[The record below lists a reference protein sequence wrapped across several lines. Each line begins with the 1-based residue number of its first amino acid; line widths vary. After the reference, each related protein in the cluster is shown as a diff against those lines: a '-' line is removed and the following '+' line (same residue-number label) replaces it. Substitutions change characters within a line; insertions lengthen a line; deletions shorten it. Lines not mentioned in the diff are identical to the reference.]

1 MFGIIFSII
10 AGVAMSIQ
18 GVFNSRLSEKI
29 GLWETNTLVQGS
41 AFVLTLIVTFIWGK
55 GNFKEIQNANKLYLT
70 GGIIGVIITFTV
82 MMSIL
87 KLGPTCAISIILVA
101 QLIAAAI
108 IDLFGLF
115 DSEKLGFGFT
125 KIIGVI
131 VMIIGIIIFKW
142 RS

>member
-1 MFGIIFSII
+1 
-10 AGVAMSIQ
+10 
-18 GVFNSRLSEKI
+18 
-29 GLWETNTLVQGS
+29 
-41 AFVLTLIVTFIWGK
+41 
-55 GNFKEIQNANKLYLT
+55 
-70 GGIIGVIITFTV
+70 

-87 KLGPTCAISIILVA
+87 KLGPTYAISIILVA
-101 QLIAAAI
+101 QLIAAAL

-115 DSEKLGFGFT
+115 DSEKIGFGFT

>member
-55 GNFKEIQNANKLYLT
+55 GNFKEIENANKLYLT
-70 GGIIGVIITFTV
+70 GGIIGVIITLTV

-87 KLGPTCAISIILVA
+87 KLGPTYAISIILIA

-108 IDLFGLF
+108 IDFFGLF

>member
-18 GVFNSRLSEKI
+18 GVFNSRLGEKI
-29 GLWETNTLVQGS
+29 GLWETNTIVQGS
-41 AFVLTLIVTFIWGK
+41 AFVLTLIITLLFGK
-55 GNFKEIQNANKLYLT
+55 GNFKEIQSTNKLYLT

-87 KLGPTCAISIILVA
+87 KLGPTYAISIILVA
-101 QLIAAAI
+101 QLIAAAL

-115 DSEKLGFGFT
+115 DSEKIGFGFT

>member
-87 KLGPTCAISIILVA
+87 KLGPTYAISIILIA

-108 IDLFGLF
+108 IDFFGLF

>member
-1 MFGIIFSII
+1 MLGVIFSII

-18 GVFNSRLSEKI
+18 GVFNSRLGEKI

-41 AFVLTLIVTFIWGK
+41 AFVLTLIITLIWGK

-87 KLGPTCAISIILVA
+87 KLRPTYAISIILIA
-101 QLIAAAI
+101 QLIAAAV
-108 IDLFGLF
+108 IDFFGLF

-131 VMIIGIIIFKW
+131 VMIVGIIIFKW
-142 RS
+142 KS